1 MKRLRHC
8 RRSLLALVP
17 SPPPLCRGLGARSIA
32 AATLVMVVGATAA
45 IVPLG
50 SATGAT
56 TQAAM
61 RVGRPPRPPAG
72 AVPGS
77 SLPSSAPLDV
87 DVVLTPRDPAALTAF
102 ARAVTTVGSPVQGRF
117 LRPGEFATRFGA
129 TPSAIAAVTAA
140 LRTAGLHPGRVTS
153 NGLSI
158 PVRATEGAISK
169 AFATGFRQYRLRD
182 DRTVFANTAA
192 PLVPASAAPDVQA
205 VIGLDN
211 LAVPVPALR
220 LAPAGPA
227 PAGPALSSPTTPSG
241 PATTQAAAGRAEPQ
255 GGDSGPQAC
264 STADSKGASDDAET
278 TDQVAT
284 AYGFPDVYAQGD
296 LGSGVTVALYEL
308 QGYGSGDIAAYQ
320 SCYGTHSSVATVDVD
335 GGPSRGSGVG
345 EADVDIEQIVGL
357 APGANV
363 LVYEGPNTDAGAYDT
378 YNAIVSSDD
387 APIVSTSWGLCETEE
402 GIEAANAEDVLFEEA
417 AAQGQG
423 IFAAAGDQG
432 SEDCVSSGYSDDFLA
447 VDDPSSQPFVTGVGG
462 TSWVA
467 AGTPPDE
474 TAWNDGPTCCW
485 GAGGGGLSTFWTMPS
500 YQSDSTVAG
509 VLSPYSSSTPCA
521 TTTTGGADCRESP
534 DVSALAGPYPYL
546 QYVSGHWGAWGGT
559 SLAAPLWAALT
570 ALADDSSAC
579 TGRNVGFAN
588 PALYQAAASDPSAFN
603 DVTVGNN
610 DLTGDNGGL
619 YPAGTGYDMATG
631 LGTPNAGPL
640 VDALCAASAPSPV
653 TVDNPGRQS
662 SLVGSNTSL
671 QITANDSTS
680 GQTLTYRATGLP
692 AGLSI
697 GSSNGLISG
706 QPATAGTSVA
716 TVTAK
721 DGNGAS
727 GWTSFEWSVTDAIT
741 SPSEATATIG
751 QRFSFTFAATGHP
764 TSMTVKGTRPK
775 GIKRDQSD
783 GSAGLS
789 GTPSSKDSPGDYPL
803 TVTATY
809 GKGKSA
815 TTATQS
821 FSLVLQ
827 AA

>member
-1 MKRLRHC
+1 MERLRHR
-8 RRSLLALVP
+8 RRSLLAVAPTPRTLRP
-17 SPPPLCRGLGARSIA
+17 RLGVHSIA
-32 AATLVMVVGATAA
+32 AATLVMVLGATVA

-56 TQAAM
+56 TPAAM
-61 RVGRPPRPPAG
+61 RVGRPPRLPAG

-77 SLPSSAPLDV
+77 PLPSSTPLDV
-87 DVVLTPRDPAALTAF
+87 DVVLGPRHPAALTAF
-102 ARAVTTVGSPVQGRF
+102 ARAVTTVGSPVHGRF
-117 LRPGEFATRFGA
+117 LGPGEFATRFGA
-129 TPSAIAAVTAA
+129 TPSAIATVTAA
-140 LRTAGLHPGRVTS
+140 LRAAGLHPGRVTN

-182 DRTVFANTAA
+182 DHTVFANTAA
-192 PLVPASAAPDVQA
+192 PLLPASAVPDVQA
-205 VIGLDN
+205 VVGLDN
-211 LAVPVPALR
+211 LAVPVPALS
-220 LAPAGPA
+220 PA
-227 PAGPALSSPTTPSG
+227 PAGPATPSG
-241 PATTQAAAGRAEPQ
+241 PAATQSAAGRAKPE
-255 GGDSGPQAC
+255 GGGSGPQAC
-264 STADSKGASDDAET
+264 STADSKASSDGAET
-278 TDQVAT
+278 TDQVAA
-284 AYGFPDVYAQGD
+284 AYGFPDVYGEGD

-308 QGYGSGDIAAYQ
+308 QGYGSKDIAAYQ
-320 SCYGTHSSVATVDVD
+320 SCYGTDSSVTTVDVD
-335 GGPSRGSGVG
+335 GGPGRGSGVG
-345 EADVDIEQIVGL
+345 EADVDIEQVAGL
-357 APGANV
+357 APGANI
-363 LVYEGPNTDAGAYDT
+363 LVYEGPNTDTGAYDT
-378 YNAIVSSDD
+378 YNAIVSDD
-387 APIVSTSWGLCETEE
+387 QAHIVSTSWGLCEAEE
-402 GIEAANAEDVLFEEA
+402 GSEAANAENVLFEEA

-467 AGTPPDE
+467 TGTPPEE

-485 GAGGGGLSTFWTMPS
+485 GAGGGGISTFWTMPS

-509 VLSPYSSSTPCA
+509 VLSPYSSGTQCGA
-521 TTTTGGADCRESP
+521 TGSADCRESP

-546 QYVSGHWGAWGGT
+546 EYVSGQWGAWGGT

-603 DVTVGNN
+603 DVTTGNN

-640 VDALCAASAPSPV
+640 VDALCGASTPSPV
-653 TVDNPGRQS
+653 TVDNPGNQS
-662 SLVGSNTSL
+662 SLVGSSTSL
-671 QITANDSTS
+671 QITANDSTP

-697 GSSNGLISG
+697 GSSSGLISG
-706 QPATAGTSVA
+706 QPTTAGTSFV

-727 GWTSFEWSVTDAIT
+727 GWTSFEWSVTNAIT

-751 QRFSFTFAATGHP
+751 QTFSFTFTATGDP

-775 GIKRDQSD
+775 GIKRDQAD
-783 GSAGLS
+783 GSASLS

-803 TVTATY
+803 AVTATY
-809 GKGKSA
+809 GRGKSA

-821 FSLVLQ
+821 FTLVLQ
-827 AA
+827 SA

>member
-1 MKRLRHC
+1 MERLSHRGDFALAVPRSS
-8 RRSLLALVP
+8 RRFR
-17 SPPPLCRGLGARSIA
+17 RGLGAHSIA
-32 AATLVMVVGATAA
+32 AGLLVMVVGAAVVL
-45 IVPLG
+45 VPLG
-50 SATGAT
+50 SATGAAT
-56 TQAAM
+56 PAAM
-61 RVGRPPRPPAG
+61 RVGHPPRLPAG
-72 AVPGS
+72 AVPGAPLS
-77 SLPSSAPLDV
+77 SSAPLDV
-87 DVVLTPRDPAALTAF
+87 DVVLTPRDPAALAAF
-102 ARAVTTVGSPVQGRF
+102 ARAVTTVGSPVQARF
-117 LRPGEFATRFGA
+117 LRPGEFASRFGA
-129 TPSAIAAVTAA
+129 TPSAINSVTAV
-140 LRTAGLHPGRVTS
+140 LRAAGLRPGRVSS

-169 AFATGFRQYRLRD
+169 AFSTGLRQYRLRD
-182 DRTVFANTAA
+182 NRTVFANTAA

-205 VIGLDN
+205 VVGLDN

-220 LAPAGPA
+220 PA
-227 PAGPALSSPTTPSG
+227 PAGA
-241 PATTQAAAGRAEPQ
+241 PATSGSAATPAAATSHSKPE

-264 STADSKGASDDAET
+264 STADSDAAAEDAET
-278 TDQVAT
+278 TNQVAA
-284 AYGFPDVYAQGD
+284 AYGFPSVYGQGD
-296 LGSGVTVALYEL
+296 LGSGTTVALYEL
-308 QGYGSGDIAAYQ
+308 QGYGTGDIAAYQ
-320 SCYGTHSSVATVDVD
+320 SCYGTDSPVTTVDVD
-335 GGPSRGSGVG
+335 GGPARGSGVG

-357 APGANV
+357 APGADI
-363 LVYEGPNTDAGAYDT
+363 LVYEGPNTDTGAYDT
-378 YNAIVSSDD
+378 YNAIVSDDD
-387 APIVSTSWGLCETEE
+387 APIVSTSWGLCEPEE
-402 GIEAANAEDVLFEEA
+402 GSAPASAEDVLFEEA

-423 IFAAAGDQG
+423 VFAAAGDQG
-432 SEDCVSSGYSDDFLA
+432 SEDCVSNGDSGDFLA

-485 GAGGGGLSTFWTMPS
+485 GAGGGGVSTFWTMPS

-509 VLSPYSSSTPCA
+509 VFSPYSSSTPCA
-521 TTTTGGADCRESP
+521 ATGGADCRESP
-534 DVSALAGPYPYL
+534 DVSALAGPFPYL

-559 SLAAPLWAALT
+559 SLSAPLWAALT
-570 ALADDSSAC
+570 ALADESSAC
-579 TGRNVGFAN
+579 TGRSVGFAN

-603 DVTVGNN
+603 DVTTGNN

-653 TVDNPGRQS
+653 TVDNPGNQS
-662 SLVGSNTSL
+662 SLVSSNASL

-697 GSSNGLISG
+697 DSSSGLISG
-706 QPATAGTSVA
+706 QPTTAGTSVV
-716 TVTAK
+716 TVIAK
-721 DGNGAS
+721 DGNGAAGS
-727 GWTSFEWSVTDAIT
+727 TSFEWSVANAIT
-741 SPSEATATIG
+741 SPAQGTATIG
-751 QRFSFTFAATGHP
+751 QLFSFTFTATGDP
-764 TSMTVKGTRPK
+764 TKMTVVGTVPK
-775 GIKRDQSD
+775 GIKRKQSG
-783 GSAGLS
+783 GSASLS
-789 GTPSSKDSPGDYPL
+789 GKASSKDTPADYPL

-821 FSLVLQ
+821 FTLVLQ

>member
-1 MKRLRHC
+1 M
-8 RRSLLALVP
+8 
-17 SPPPLCRGLGARSIA
+17 
-32 AATLVMVVGATAA
+32 VMGTTVA

-56 TQAAM
+56 TPAAM
-61 RVGRPPRPPAG
+61 RVGRPPRLPAG

-129 TPSAIAAVTAA
+129 APSAIATVTAA
-140 LRTAGLHPGRVTS
+140 LRAAGLRPERVSS

-205 VIGLDN
+205 VVGLDN
-211 LAVPVPALR
+211 LAVPVPALSP
-220 LAPAGPA
+220 APAGPA
-227 PAGPALSSPTTPSG
+227 PAGPA
-241 PATTQAAAGRAEPQ
+241 TTQAAADRAKPQ

-264 STADSKGASDDAET
+264 PTADSKAASDDAET
-278 TDQVAT
+278 TDQVAA
-284 AYGFPDVYAQGD
+284 AYGFPDVYGEGD

-308 QGYGSGDIAAYQ
+308 QGYGSKDIAAYQ
-320 SCYGTHSSVATVDVD
+320 SCYGTDSSVTAVDVD
-335 GGPSRGSGVG
+335 GGSGRDSGVG
-345 EADVDIEQIVGL
+345 EADVDIEQVVGL

-363 LVYEGPNTDAGAYDT
+363 LVYEGPNTDTGAYDT
-378 YNAIVSSDD
+378 YNAIVSADD
-387 APIVSTSWGLCETEE
+387 AHVVSTSWGLCETEE
-402 GIEAANAEDVLFEEA
+402 GSEAADAEDVLFEEA

-432 SEDCVSSGYSDDFLA
+432 SEDCVSSGYSDGFLA

-485 GAGGGGLSTFWTMPS
+485 GAGGGGISTFWTMPS
-500 YQSDSTVAG
+500 YQSDSAVAG
-509 VLSPYSSSTPCA
+509 VLSPYSSSAPCRA
-521 TTTTGGADCRESP
+521 TAPADCRESP

-588 PALYQAAASDPSAFN
+588 PALYQAAASEPSAFN
-603 DVTVGNN
+603 DVTTGNN

-653 TVDNPGRQS
+653 TVDNPGSQS
-662 SLVGSNTSL
+662 SLVGSSTSL

-706 QPATAGTSVA
+706 QPTTAGTSVV

-721 DGNGAS
+721 DGNRAS

-741 SPSEATATIG
+741 SPSEGTATTG
-751 QRFSFTFAATGHP
+751 QGFSFTFTATGDP
-764 TSMTVKGTRPK
+764 TSMTVKGARPK

-783 GSAGLS
+783 GSASLS